1 MNIPAASVDDAL
13 DRNLDDMAAGLSRSV
28 CRNKFPSSYSIFFRL
43 KGLAQGLN
51 SELNEHN
58 DLLDRWTM
66 IRFKE
71 RNIGLI
77 SIPLKSERYQCP
89 TISFLRVNDKSEG
102 VGFKVEKQNK
112 AMEKI
117 LKK

>member
-1 MNIPAASVDDAL
+1 MTWPQDCQGQFVGTNFQVLIQ
-13 DRNLDDMAAGLSRSV
+13 
-28 CRNKFPSSYSIFFRL
+28 FFFRL

-89 TISFLRVNDKSEG
+89 PVSFLRVNDKSEG